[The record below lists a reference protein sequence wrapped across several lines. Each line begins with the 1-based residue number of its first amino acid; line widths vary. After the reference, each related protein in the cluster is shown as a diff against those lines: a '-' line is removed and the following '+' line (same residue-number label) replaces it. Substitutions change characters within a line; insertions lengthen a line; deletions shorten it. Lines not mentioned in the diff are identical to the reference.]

1 MKRIA
6 LSIGLVGLL
15 CLTSTGALHGQQQTP
30 TISAPAVLRI
40 NGVLETAPGVPRT
53 GTVVVVAS
61 LYNTP
66 QDAASLWSEA
76 HTVTLDASGRYSI
89 IIGSLT
95 DGGLPADYFKSTSA
109 RYLGIGVQGEVEQPR
124 TLIYAVPYAVK
135 AQDADT
141 LGGRTAA
148 DFVLNENLGSSVKT
162 ALRTDSGTGA
172 VATAVDGGPITN
184 ATTTTDKLIVTA
196 GGTPSDVGAIQLRQ
210 ATNTSSGGLFFQD
223 STLST
228 NIRIFADAT
237 NGYIYNG
244 STGVG
249 SLVFN
254 AGGGSVGIGTT
265 SPVSIFDVAIP
276 NGKTDTNARTVALL
290 GRSSDSSY
298 SALALYQTGAATAA
312 ARNWHFQT
320 TDGGSAAAG
329 TIAFQANGG
338 KVGIGTTSP
347 SYLLDVAGVINTT
360 GKLIV
365 SGNGAPSDIGL
376 IQLRQA
382 TNTSSS
388 GLFFQD
394 STAST
399 NVRIWADA
407 NNAYIYTG
415 STGSGKLV
423 LNAGGGVVGIG
434 TSTPSTSYALDV
446 VGSIN
451 LSGNINAKYQ
461 DVAEWV
467 EAPLPLEAGT
477 VVIVDPTAPNRVIA
491 STKPYDTRI
500 AGAVSAMPGMIL
512 GEKADN
518 KEMVAQGGRV
528 RIKVDAKYG
537 QIKIGDLLVTSA
549 TPGHA
554 MVSKP
559 VKVGGTWMHRPG
571 TILGRALETWTNGKG
586 EILVLLG
593 SQ

>member
-1 MKRIA
+1 M
-6 LSIGLVGLL
+6 
-15 CLTSTGALHGQQQTP
+15 
-30 TISAPAVLRI
+30 
-40 NGVLETAPGVPRT
+40 
-53 GTVVVVAS
+53 
-61 LYNTP
+61 
-66 QDAASLWSEA
+66 
-76 HTVTLDASGRYSI
+76 
-89 IIGSLT
+89 IGSLT

-109 RYLGIGVQGEVEQPR
+109 RYLGISVQGEVEQPR
-124 TLIYAVPYAVK
+124 TLVYAVPYAIK

-148 DFVLNENLGSSVKT
+148 DFVLSGNLGSLAKT
-162 ALRTDSGTGA
+162 ALRTDPVSGDGTTG
-172 VATAVDGGPITN
+172 TDGGALTN
-184 ATTTTDKLIVTA
+184 ATTATDKLIVTA
-196 GGTPSDVGAIQLRQ
+196 GGSPSDVGAIQLRQ

-223 STLST
+223 STLTT

-244 STGVG
+244 STGIG
-249 SLVFN
+249 SLVLN
-254 AGGGSVGIGTT
+254 AGGGPVGIGTT
-265 SPVSIFDVAIP
+265 TPVSRFDVAIP
-276 NGKTDTNARTVALL
+276 NGKTDTSERTVALL
-290 GRSSDSSY
+290 GRSSDSSGY
-298 SALALYQTGAATAA
+298 SALALFQTGAATAA
-312 ARNWHFQT
+312 ARKWHFQT
-320 TDGGSAAAG
+320 TEGGVAASG
-329 TIAFQANGG
+329 TIAFQASGG
-338 KVGIGTTSP
+338 RVGIGTTSP
-347 SYLLDVAGVINTT
+347 SYLLDVAGAANT
-360 GKLIV
+360 GKLII
-365 SGNGAPSDIGL
+365 SGNGAPSDVGL
-376 IQLRQA
+376 LQLRQA
-382 TNTSSS
+382 SNTSSS

-407 NNAYIYTG
+407 NNGYIYTG

-467 EAPLPLEAGT
+467 ESPLPLDAGT
-477 VVIVDPTAPNRVIA
+477 VVIVDPTSPNRVIA

-559 VKVGGTWMHRPG
+559 LNVGNIRMHRPG

-586 EILVLLG
+586 QILVLLG